1 MVIKNKRLTH
11 FALPIRD
18 LLHLNEFQVKI
29 NYPYLAWKRDSNFQF
44 SSLTT
49 ELFTNI
55 INQKKTKTYVALD
68 KLYLDDSRLSS
79 PSSDHEAESLDEV
92 LMYCRGSN
100 Y

>member
-55 INQKKTKTYVALD
+55 INQKKKKHMWLWISYIWMTL
-68 KLYLDDSRLSS
+68 
-79 PSSDHEAESLDEV
+79 
-92 LMYCRGSN
+92 GSAHRHLTMKRKA
-100 Y
+100 